1 MDSSLVLQEV
11 FSLKI
16 KGGFFDIMKNA
27 KIMKNNRRS
36 IMISKILGA
45 VFFIGLAVSCFFVP
59 TFVDAVVNRYFYF

>member
-1 MDSSLVLQEV
+1 
-11 FSLKI
+11 
-16 KGGFFDIMKNA
+16 MKNA

-59 TFVDAVVNRYFYF
+59 TFVDAVVKMPDSIGLIN